1 MRSLM
6 TIFVL
11 ALAATTAIASSGPS
25 NYSFGYSSDD
35 AEPTPYLGVDTR
47 DITPDRMNALNLKDE
62 QGVEVTMVDQD
73 APAGKAG
80 LKEQDVILSV
90 NGTPIESVEQLRRV
104 IREIPVGR
112 VISMNIIRKGQ
123 PLTLKAQLADR
134 EREFAYS
141 YAPKAYK
148 FSMPAVPAV
157 PAIPAIPA
165 MPAMPEMDYPVSIVV
180 VHSWMRS
187 GLMIENITPQLG
199 EYFGAKGG
207 EGVLVRSVEKGSRAE
222 KAGLRAGDVIIKAN
236 GETVRDAGDFSRALR
251 SRKDDTSSI
260 TIIRDKKQ
268 QTLTL
273 TLPPRQTGQIL
284 NESFELPEI
293 NVDTQA
299 ALTEAR
305 AEMEHSHLQIE
316 EAMRVQASQIQKDVQ
331 RELTEFKRKGIDSGR
346 LRNQMRDMSRQ
357 LRDLEIKIRADI

>member
-11 ALAATTAIASSGPS
+11 ALAAATAIASSGPS

-80 LKEQDVILSV
+80 LKEQDIILSV

-112 VISMNIIRKGQ
+112 VITMNIIRKGQ

-148 FSMPAVPAV
+148 FSMPAMPAV

-165 MPAMPEMDYPVSIVV
+165 MPAMPDMDYPVSIVV

-222 KAGLRAGDVIIKAN
+222 KAGLRAGDVIIRAN

-251 SRKDDTSSI
+251 SNKDNTSAI

-273 TLPPRQTGQIL
+273 TLPPRQTGEIIH
-284 NESFELPEI
+284 ESLGKPVIGIE
-293 NVDTQA
+293 TQA
-299 ALTEAR
+299 ALSEAR
-305 AEMEHSHLQIE
+305 AEIERERPEIEQAIRLQTAELRRNVGELTRENAGKIHE
-316 EAMRVQASQIQKDVQ
+316 NMQELR
-331 RELTEFKRKGIDSGR
+331 RELQEFAHKCA
-346 LRNQMRDMSRQ
+346 
-357 LRDLEIKIRADI
+357 ADI